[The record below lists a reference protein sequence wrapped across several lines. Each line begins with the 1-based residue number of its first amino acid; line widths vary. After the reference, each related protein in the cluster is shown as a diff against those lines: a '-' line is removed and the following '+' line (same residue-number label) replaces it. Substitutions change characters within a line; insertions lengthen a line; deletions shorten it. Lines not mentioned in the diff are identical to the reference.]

1 MSSRLKLNSLHPRHP
16 RSASSK
22 ASIRKS
28 RVRKLGRQLGCT
40 CGKRKAGLYYE
51 VRKPANKCWK
61 PSNRSLKFLAA
72 NPPPSQAPAAPTRTP
87 PVCPKPGPTPPDRL
101 ITAPR
106 SRNPFILFFLSLC
119 HKNPG
124 KRMATIAR
132 EAGKQ
137 WCNMSPNEKLVYRQ
151 MAKQAQKMHRERLQ
165 KHSRCSRRVT
175 WASHGR

>member
-1 MSSRLKLNSLHPRHP
+1 MKMSSRLKLNSLHPRHP

-106 SRNPFILFFLSLC
+106 SRNPSSYSSFPC
-119 HKNPG
+119 
-124 KRMATIAR
+124 ATRTRASGWRPSPAR
-132 EAGKQ
+132 
-137 WCNMSPNEKLVYRQ
+137 P
-151 MAKQAQKMHRERLQ
+151 
-165 KHSRCSRRVT
+165 
-175 WASHGR
+175 ASSGAT